1 MRYRLRASSTP
12 MISLKTLIYLAS
24 ISLILLPLFLLYFE
38 LSSSRSIIALV
49 VILAVVTFLVIIS
62 LAAARVIANLSR

>member
-1 MRYRLRASSTP
+1 
-12 MISLKTLIYLAS
+12 MISLKTLIYLVS

-49 VILAVVTFLVIIS
+49 VILVVVTFLVIIS
-62 LAAARVIANLSR
+62 SVAARVIANLSR

>member
-12 MISLKTLIYLAS
+12 MISLETLIYLAS

-38 LSSSRSIIALV
+38 LSSSRSITALV

-62 LAAARVIANLSR
+62 SAAARVIANLSR